1 MNLEFDYEKEKEK
14 LENEKLEWQRHK
26 KMQED
31 RINLEKEI
39 IRNFENSQNDENAY
53 DYFNIKS
60 SKNNI
65 TIKYIREFKAE
76 KLEYENKIKDIE
88 TQIYLVEEEKQLFNN
103 YKNECE
109 NQLNEQ
115 LKEIILK
122 KSELETIKKNIDE
135 NYSNVLKREYNYIS
149 NSQNLEKKNKL
160 INELLDDIKQKE
172 IENLKR
178 AKDISDI
185 SNNFDIKSNEIEINQ
200 KKLEDKNKEI
210 DKEKEIINKE
220 KKMLEAKR
228 KDLIIKLESI
238 NLVGM
243 KLYGEKFGRTE
254 KIND

>member
-65 TIKYIREFKAE
+65 IREFKAE

-185 SNNFDIKSNEIEINQ
+185 SNNFDIKSNEIEINK

-228 KDLIIKLESI
+228 KDLMIKLESI
-238 NLVGM
+238 NLVGL
-243 KLYGEKFGRTE
+243 KLYEEKFGRTE

>member
-65 TIKYIREFKAE
+65 IREFKAE

-185 SNNFDIKSNEIEINQ
+185 SNNFDIKSNEIEIN
-200 KKLEDKNKEI
+200 KKKFEDKNKEI

-228 KDLIIKLESI
+228 KDLMIKLESI

>member
-39 IRNFENSQNDENAY
+39 LRNFENSQNDENAY

-65 TIKYIREFKAE
+65 IREFKAE

-115 LKEIILK
+115 LKEMILK

-228 KDLIIKLESI
+228 KDLMIKLESI

>member
-39 IRNFENSQNDENAY
+39 IRNFENSQNDENVY

-65 TIKYIREFKAE
+65 IREFKAE

-172 IENLKR
+172 LENLKR

-228 KDLIIKLESI
+228 KDLMIKLESI
-238 NLVGM
+238 NLVGI

>member
-39 IRNFENSQNDENAY
+39 IRNFENSQNDENVY

-65 TIKYIREFKAE
+65 IREFKAE

-149 NSQNLEKKNKL
+149 NSQYLEKKNKL

-172 IENLKR
+172 LENLKR

-228 KDLIIKLESI
+228 KDLMIKLESI

>member
-39 IRNFENSQNDENAY
+39 IRNFENSQNDENVY

-65 TIKYIREFKAE
+65 IREFKAE

-160 INELLDDIKQKE
+160 INELLDDLKHKE
-172 IENLKR
+172 LENLKR

-228 KDLIIKLESI
+228 KDLMIKLESI

>member
-39 IRNFENSQNDENAY
+39 IRNFENSQNDENVY

-65 TIKYIREFKAE
+65 IREFKAE

-115 LKEIILK
+115 LKEIIIK

-172 IENLKR
+172 NENLKR

-185 SNNFDIKSNEIEINQ
+185 SNNFDIKSNEIEINK

-228 KDLIIKLESI
+228 KDLMIKLESI

>member
-65 TIKYIREFKAE
+65 IREFKAE

-172 IENLKR
+172 LENLKR

-185 SNNFDIKSNEIEINQ
+185 SNNFDIKSNEIEINK
-200 KKLEDKNKEI
+200 KKLENKNIEI

-228 KDLIIKLESI
+228 KDLMIKLESI

>member
-65 TIKYIREFKAE
+65 IREFKAE

-172 IENLKR
+172 NENLKR

-228 KDLIIKLESI
+228 KDLMIKLESI

>member
-65 TIKYIREFKAE
+65 IREFKAE

-185 SNNFDIKSNEIEINQ
+185 SNNFDIKSNEIEIN
-200 KKLEDKNKEI
+200 KKKFEDKNKEI
-210 DKEKEIINKE
+210 DKEKEIINKV

-228 KDLIIKLESI
+228 KDLMIKLESI

>member
-65 TIKYIREFKAE
+65 IREFKAE

-172 IENLKR
+172 LENLKR

-185 SNNFDIKSNEIEINQ
+185 SNNFDIKSNEIEINK

-228 KDLIIKLESI
+228 KDLMIKLESI

>member
-65 TIKYIREFKAE
+65 IREFKAE

-172 IENLKR
+172 LENLKR

-185 SNNFDIKSNEIEINQ
+185 SNNFDIKSNEIEINK

-228 KDLIIKLESI
+228 KDLMTKLESI

>member
-65 TIKYIREFKAE
+65 IREFKAE

-185 SNNFDIKSNEIEINQ
+185 SNNFDIKSNEIEINK

-228 KDLIIKLESI
+228 KDLMIKLESI

>member
-65 TIKYIREFKAE
+65 IREFKAE

-172 IENLKR
+172 LENLKR

-228 KDLIIKLESI
+228 KDLMTKLESI

>member
-31 RINLEKEI
+31 RINFEKEI
-39 IRNFENSQNDENAY
+39 LRNFENSQNDENAY

-65 TIKYIREFKAE
+65 IRDLKTE
-76 KLEYENKIKDIE
+76 KLDYENKIKDLE

-109 NQLNEQ
+109 NQLNVQ

-135 NYSNVLKREYNYIS
+135 NYNNVLRREYNYIS
-149 NSQNLEKKNKL
+149 NSQILEKKNKL
-160 INELLDDIKQKE
+160 INELLDEIKQKE
-172 IENLKR
+172 LENLKR

-185 SNNFDIKSNEIEINQ
+185 SNNFDIKNNEIEIN
-200 KKLEDKNKEI
+200 KKKFEDKSKEI
-210 DKEKEIINKE
+210 DIEKEKINKE

-228 KDLIIKLESI
+228 KDLMIKLESI

-243 KLYGEKFGRTE
+243 KLYGEKFGHTE

>member
-39 IRNFENSQNDENAY
+39 IRNFENSQNDENVY

-65 TIKYIREFKAE
+65 IREFKAE

-172 IENLKR
+172 LENLKR

-200 KKLEDKNKEI
+200 KKLEVKNKEI

-228 KDLIIKLESI
+228 KDLMIKLESI

>member
-65 TIKYIREFKAE
+65 IREFKAE

-172 IENLKR
+172 NENLKR

-185 SNNFDIKSNEIEINQ
+185 SNNFDIKSNEIEIN
-200 KKLEDKNKEI
+200 KKKFEDKNKEI

-228 KDLIIKLESI
+228 KDLMIKLESI

-243 KLYGEKFGRTE
+243 KLYGEKFGRKE

>member
-39 IRNFENSQNDENAY
+39 IRNFENSQNDENVY

-65 TIKYIREFKAE
+65 IREFKAE

-172 IENLKR
+172 LENLKR

-185 SNNFDIKSNEIEINQ
+185 SNNFDIKSNEIEINK

-228 KDLIIKLESI
+228 KDLMIKLESI

>member
-39 IRNFENSQNDENAY
+39 IRNFENSQNDENVY

-65 TIKYIREFKAE
+65 IRELKAE

-172 IENLKR
+172 LENLKR

-185 SNNFDIKSNEIEINQ
+185 SNNFDIKSNEIEINK

-228 KDLIIKLESI
+228 KDLMIKLESI

>member
-39 IRNFENSQNDENAY
+39 IRNFENSQNDENVY

-65 TIKYIREFKAE
+65 IREFKAE

-172 IENLKR
+172 LENLKR

-228 KDLIIKLESI
+228 KDLMIKLESI

>member
-39 IRNFENSQNDENAY
+39 IRNFENSQNDENVY

-65 TIKYIREFKAE
+65 IREFKAE

-172 IENLKR
+172 LENLKR

-185 SNNFDIKSNEIEINQ
+185 SNNFDIKSNEIKINK
-200 KKLEDKNKEI
+200 KKLENKNIEI

-228 KDLIIKLESI
+228 KDLMIKLESI

>member
-65 TIKYIREFKAE
+65 IREFKAE

-228 KDLIIKLESI
+228 KDLMIKLESI

>member
-39 IRNFENSQNDENAY
+39 IRNFENSQNDENVY

-65 TIKYIREFKAE
+65 IREFKAE

-185 SNNFDIKSNEIEINQ
+185 SNNFDIKSNEIEINK
-200 KKLEDKNKEI
+200 KKLEDKNIEI

-228 KDLIIKLESI
+228 KDLMIKLESI

>member
-65 TIKYIREFKAE
+65 IREFKAE

-172 IENLKR
+172 LENLKR

-185 SNNFDIKSNEIEINQ
+185 SNNFDIKSNEIEIN
-200 KKLEDKNKEI
+200 KKKFEDKNKEI

-228 KDLIIKLESI
+228 KDLMIKLESI

>member
-65 TIKYIREFKAE
+65 IREFKAE

-115 LKEIILK
+115 LKEIIFK

-172 IENLKR
+172 LENLKR

-228 KDLIIKLESI
+228 KDLMIKLESI

>member
-65 TIKYIREFKAE
+65 IREFKAE

-160 INELLDDIKQKE
+160 INELLDEIKQKE
-172 IENLKR
+172 LENLKR

-185 SNNFDIKSNEIEINQ
+185 SNNFDIKSNEIEIN
-200 KKLEDKNKEI
+200 KKKFEDKNKEI

-228 KDLIIKLESI
+228 KDLMIKLESI

>member
-65 TIKYIREFKAE
+65 IREFKAE

-149 NSQNLEKKNKL
+149 NSQNLGKKNKL

-172 IENLKR
+172 LENLKR

-228 KDLIIKLESI
+228 KDLMIKLESI

>member
-39 IRNFENSQNDENAY
+39 IRNFENSQNDENAC

-65 TIKYIREFKAE
+65 IREFKAE

-228 KDLIIKLESI
+228 KDLMIKLESI

>member
-39 IRNFENSQNDENAY
+39 IRNFENSQNDENVY

-65 TIKYIREFKAE
+65 IREFKAE

-228 KDLIIKLESI
+228 KDLMIKLESI

>member
-39 IRNFENSQNDENAY
+39 IRNFENSQNDENVY

-65 TIKYIREFKAE
+65 IREFKAE

-172 IENLKR
+172 NENLKR

-185 SNNFDIKSNEIEINQ
+185 SNNFDIKSNEIEINK

-228 KDLIIKLESI
+228 KDLMIKLESI

>member
-65 TIKYIREFKAE
+65 IREYKAE

-172 IENLKR
+172 LENLKR

-228 KDLIIKLESI
+228 KDLMIKLESI

>member
-65 TIKYIREFKAE
+65 IREFKAE

-172 IENLKR
+172 LENLKR

-185 SNNFDIKSNEIEINQ
+185 SNNFDIKGNEIEINQ

-228 KDLIIKLESI
+228 KDLMIKLESI

>member
-65 TIKYIREFKAE
+65 IREFKAE

-135 NYSNVLKREYNYIS
+135 NYNNVLRREYNYIS
-149 NSQNLEKKNKL
+149 NSQILEKKNKL

-172 IENLKR
+172 LENLKR

-185 SNNFDIKSNEIEINQ
+185 SNNFDIKSNEIEIN
-200 KKLEDKNKEI
+200 KKKFEDKNKEI

-228 KDLIIKLESI
+228 KDLMIKLESI

>member
-65 TIKYIREFKAE
+65 IREFKAE

-160 INELLDDIKQKE
+160 INELLEDIKQKE

-185 SNNFDIKSNEIEINQ
+185 SNNFDIKSNEIEIN
-200 KKLEDKNKEI
+200 KKKFEDKNKEI

-228 KDLIIKLESI
+228 KDLMIKLESI

>member
-65 TIKYIREFKAE
+65 IREFKAE

-172 IENLKR
+172 LENLKR

-228 KDLIIKLESI
+228 KDLMIKLESI

>member
-65 TIKYIREFKAE
+65 IREFKAE

-185 SNNFDIKSNEIEINQ
+185 SNNFDIKSNEIEIN
-200 KKLEDKNKEI
+200 KKKFEDKNKEI
-210 DKEKEIINKE
+210 DKEKEIKNKE

-228 KDLIIKLESI
+228 KDLMIKLESI

>member
-39 IRNFENSQNDENAY
+39 IRNFENSQNDENVY

-65 TIKYIREFKAE
+65 IREFKAE

-185 SNNFDIKSNEIEINQ
+185 SNNFDIKSNEIEINK

-228 KDLIIKLESI
+228 KDLMIKLESI

>member
-65 TIKYIREFKAE
+65 IREFKAE

-88 TQIYLVEEEKQLFNN
+88 TQIYLAEEEKQLFNN

-160 INELLDDIKQKE
+160 INELLDDIKQKQL
-172 IENLKR
+172 ENLKR

-185 SNNFDIKSNEIEINQ
+185 SNNFDIKSNEIEINK

-228 KDLIIKLESI
+228 KDLMIKLESI

>member
-65 TIKYIREFKAE
+65 IREFKAE

-185 SNNFDIKSNEIEINQ
+185 SNNFDIKSNEIEINK
-200 KKLEDKNKEI
+200 KKLEDKNIEI

-228 KDLIIKLESI
+228 KDLMIKLESI

>member
-65 TIKYIREFKAE
+65 IREFKAE

-172 IENLKR
+172 NENLKR

-185 SNNFDIKSNEIEINQ
+185 SNNFDIKSNEIEIN
-200 KKLEDKNKEI
+200 KKKFEDKNKEI

-228 KDLIIKLESI
+228 KDLMIKLESI
-238 NLVGM
+238 NLVGL
-243 KLYGEKFGRTE
+243 KLYEEKFGRTE